1 MQRDPIDGGAYGVGS
16 GSVVP
21 NPSKVRGLGL
31 CDVLRVELEPCQIA
45 GAIEELEEWRG
56 PLSETFEQARTRWDE
71 VADKESPGELGRR
84 DEEELSRSAYALH
97 VLSRLRAQLPT
108 IDHDERV
115 VVVGPAS
122 MVSHFIAG
130 AARSAVDDLA
140 DSVRSRLQAGG
151 EKEAKLRAAL
161 AAVNAWLDT
170 YMECEALEWYL
181 FDPPYA
187 PAGPI
192 I

>member
-1 MQRDPIDGGAYGVGS
+1 MQQDRIDGEVFGAHLGS
-16 GSVVP
+16 SVP

-71 VADKESPGELGRR
+71 VADKESPGPLGRKH
-84 DEEELSRSAYALH
+84 EHELSRSAYALH

-108 IDHDERV
+108 LDHDQPV

-130 AARSAVDDLA
+130 AARNAVDDLA
-140 DSVRSRLQAGG
+140 ESIRPPLKAGG
-151 EKEAKLRAAL
+151 EAEAKLRTAL
-161 AAVNAWLDT
+161 AAANAWLDT
-170 YMECEALEWYL
+170 YMECEALEWYT
-181 FDPPYA
+181 FDPPFD
-187 PAGPI
+187 PAGSLI
-192 I
+192 